1 MISRTTLDAAA
12 KVSEHASRHLLELVD
27 SQAWPPAPD
36 DADAALHGAPTSD
49 SRSEGPDPASSP
61 GVVA

>member
-12 KVSEHASRHLLELVD
+12 KVSEHASRHLLERIG
-27 SQAWPPAPD
+27 SPAWPPAPD
-36 DADAALHGAPTSD
+36 AAHAALRGAPTSD
-49 SRSEGPDPASSP
+49 PSSDRPDPANP